1 MRTEGLQL
9 YIHIPFCIRKCNYCD
24 FLSGPATQ
32 EKMKE
37 YVEALCVEIA
47 SQSGEAEAY
56 EVDTIFFGG
65 GTPSI
70 LSSEDFAKI
79 MDCIQKHFTVRE
91 EAEITIEAN
100 PGTVTKE
107 KLTMYKQCGVNRISF
122 GLQSA
127 QDKELSLLGRIHS
140 YETFLESF
148 QLARKEGFHNIN
160 IDLMSGLPGQNIDQ
174 MKDTLEKVLALNPE
188 HISVYSLI
196 VEEGTVLRT
205 WIEEGKIA
213 EVSEELDREIY
224 EMTRKMLSENGYQ
237 RYEISNYAK
246 EGYECK
252 HNLGYWN
259 RKNYLGF
266 GIGAASLFEEQR
278 FSNLDILNE
287 YLKKPAGARMERHS
301 LSVEEQMEE
310 FMFLG
315 LRKCEGVSIHDFE
328 QKFGMS
334 LISIYGEVLRKH
346 ENEGLLE
353 VADGYVRLTIPGLDL
368 SNYVMADFLEPQIP

>member
-1 MRTEGLQL
+1 MKTDGLQL
-9 YIHIPFCIRKCNYCD
+9 YIHIPFCVKKCNYCD
-24 FLSGPATQ
+24 FLSGLASK

-37 YVEALCVEIA
+37 YVEALCKEIESQGVEA
-47 SQSGEAEAY
+47 DAY

-70 LSSEDFAKI
+70 LPAEDFVTI
-79 MDCIQKHFTVRE
+79 MKSIQKHFKVSR

-100 PGTVTKE
+100 PGTVTGE
-107 KLTMYKQCGVNRISF
+107 KLVAYKQCGVNRISF

-127 QDKELSLLGRIHS
+127 QEQELSLLGRIHS

-148 QLARKEGFHNIN
+148 RLAREAGFQNIN
-160 IDLMSGLPGQNIDQ
+160 IDLMSGLPGQTLNQ
-174 MKDTLEKVLALNPE
+174 MKDTLEKVLELNPE

-196 VEEGTVLRT
+196 VEEGTVIQT
-205 WIEEGKIA
+205 WIDEGKIS

-224 EMTRKMLSENGYQ
+224 EITRSMLSEKGYQ

-246 EGYECK
+246 AGYECK

-259 RKNYLGF
+259 RKNYLGL

-278 FSNLDILNE
+278 FSNTSELDE
-287 YLKKPAGARMERHS
+287 YLKNPTRTRMEQHA
-301 LSVEEQMEE
+301 LTLEEQMEE

-315 LRKCEGVSIHDFE
+315 LRKCEGVNIHDFE
-328 QKFGMS
+328 QQFAVA
-334 LISIYGEVLRKH
+334 LERVYGTVLQKH
-346 ENEGLLE
+346 EEEGLLE
-353 VADGYVRLTIPGLDL
+353 MKDGYVYLTNQGLDL